1 MNEKDNDKTKEALDS
16 FLSKVVAW
24 EKTKVS
30 TNNKIANDI
39 NDIEDDEVLFVIGKY
54 TNKTIA
60 EVSTWIS
67 QTHLNSEK
75 VKILANSISG
85 KSCVYGMIQ
94 LREKIKNGD
103 SLGYKFD
110 TFCKRYIKRG

>member
-16 FLSKVVAW
+16 FLIKVAAW
-24 EKTKVS
+24 EKTKII
-30 TNNKIANDI
+30 TNTKLTNDV
-39 NDIEDDEVLFVIGKY
+39 EDDAVLFIIGKY
-54 TNKTIA
+54 TNKTIT
-60 EVSTWIS
+60 EVSAWIK

-75 VKILANSISG
+75 VKILSNSISD

-110 TFCKRYIKRG
+110 TFCKRYVKRG